1 MRSSTVPERSDERS
15 FPADA
20 AALRDIRS
28 FIREAAAQDHIPN
41 PLADDIVLAV
51 SEASTNAIVHTDT
64 GEVRV
69 RWHRR
74 DDQVLVWVCDQGVF
88 LEAAEAPELDGL
100 GGRGIPLMQA
110 LMDDVRLRPGTQRS
124 PGTVV
129 RMAKRMG

>member
-1 MRSSTVPERSDERS
+1 MPERSDERS

-28 FIREAAAQDHIPN
+28 FIREAAATDDVPN

-51 SEASTNAIVHTDT
+51 SEASTNAIVHTAT
-64 GEVRV
+64 GEVKV

-74 DDQVLVWVCDQGVF
+74 GDVVLVWVCDQGVF
-88 LEAAEAPELDGL
+88 LEPVGAPELDGL

-110 LMDDVRLRPGTQRS
+110 LMDEVSLRRGTERR

-129 RMAKRMG
+129 RMAKRTG

>member
-1 MRSSTVPERSDERS
+1 VPERSDERS

-28 FIREAAAQDHIPN
+28 FIREAAAKDDVPN

-51 SEASTNAIVHTDT
+51 SEASTNAIVHTVT
-64 GEVRV
+64 GEVKI
-69 RWHRR
+69 RWHKRG
-74 DDQVLVWVCDQGVF
+74 DVVQVWVCDQGVF
-88 LEAAEAPELDGL
+88 LEPLGAPELDGL

-110 LMDDVRLRPGTQRS
+110 LMDEVSLSRGTERR

-129 RMAKRMG
+129 RMAKRTG

>member
-1 MRSSTVPERSDERS
+1 MPERSDERS

-28 FIREAAAQDHIPN
+28 FIREAAAQDDIPN
-41 PLADDIVLAV
+41 PLTDDIVLAV

-64 GEVRV
+64 GEVKV

-74 DDQVLVWVCDQGVF
+74 DDQVLVWVCDEGVF
-88 LEAAEAPELDGL
+88 HEAAEGPELNGL

-110 LMDDVRLRPGTQRS
+110 VMDEVRLRPGTERR

-129 RMAKRMG
+129 RLAKRTG

>member
-1 MRSSTVPERSDERS
+1 MEERA

-28 FIREAAAQDHIPN
+28 FIRELATHHDVPA

-51 SEASTNAIVHTDT
+51 SEASTNSIVHTST
-64 GEVRV
+64 SEITV
-69 RWHRR
+69 RWKKRGN
-74 DDQVLVWVCDQGVF
+74 VVYVWVCDEGVF
-88 LEAAEAPELDGL
+88 RDVAGTPQLEGL

-110 LMDDVRLRPGTQRS
+110 LMDAVTLRRGTPRL

-129 RMAKRMG
+129 CLAKKIGAAPQQP